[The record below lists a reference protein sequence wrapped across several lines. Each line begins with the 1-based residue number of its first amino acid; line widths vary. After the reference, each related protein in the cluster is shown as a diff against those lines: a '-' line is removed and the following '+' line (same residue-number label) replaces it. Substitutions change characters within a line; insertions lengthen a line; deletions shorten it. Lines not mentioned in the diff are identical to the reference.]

1 MTFAS
6 EKAKSAK
13 AKSAKANS
21 GNLPQHQ
28 LVVKVSTSK
37 GYVTLGKIGL
47 YDESALHSAVA
58 KLSNEQLV
66 KLLAKAEVS
75 VVPYSNDNKDAI
87 ELVL

>member
-1 MTFAS
+1 MAFAS

-13 AKSAKANS
+13 GKSASAKPNT
-21 GNLPQHQ
+21 PDYQ

-47 YDESALHSAVA
+47 YNESALHSAVA

-66 KLLAKAEVS
+66 KLLAKAELS
-75 VVPYSNDNKDAI
+75 IVPYSEANKEEAI

>member
-1 MTFAS
+1 MAFAS

-13 AKSAKANS
+13 SKSASAKSNTPD
-21 GNLPQHQ
+21 NQ

-47 YDESALHSAVA
+47 YNESALHSAVA

-66 KLLAKAEVS
+66 RLLSNAELS
-75 VVPYSNDNKDAI
+75 IVPYSDANKEEAI
-87 ELVL
+87 QLIL

>member
-6 EKAKSAK
+6 EKSKPTKSKSGK
-13 AKSAKANS
+13 AS
-21 GNLPQHQ
+21 NLPNHQ
-28 LVVKVSTSK
+28 LIIKVSTSK

-66 KLLAKAEVS
+66 KLIAQAELEIVA
-75 VVPYSNDNKDAI
+75 YGNGNKDAI